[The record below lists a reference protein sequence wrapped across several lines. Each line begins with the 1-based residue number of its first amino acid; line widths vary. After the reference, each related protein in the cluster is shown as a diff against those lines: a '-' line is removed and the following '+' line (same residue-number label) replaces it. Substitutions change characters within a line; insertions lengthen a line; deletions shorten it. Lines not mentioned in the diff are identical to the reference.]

1 MLSLVSLLAF
11 SLLASRAVLGQVVGK
26 PAGFGSG
33 ATGGG
38 SIDPVTP
45 STTEEYVAAVMDV
58 YLLTTQQTRVLL
70 DR

>member
-11 SLLASRAVLGQVVGK
+11 LLIAPRAVLGQVVGK

-38 SIDPVTP
+38 NIDPVTP
-45 STTEEYVAAVMDV
+45 STTDEYVAAVVDV
-58 YLLTTQQTRVLL
+58 YLLIAQQARVLS